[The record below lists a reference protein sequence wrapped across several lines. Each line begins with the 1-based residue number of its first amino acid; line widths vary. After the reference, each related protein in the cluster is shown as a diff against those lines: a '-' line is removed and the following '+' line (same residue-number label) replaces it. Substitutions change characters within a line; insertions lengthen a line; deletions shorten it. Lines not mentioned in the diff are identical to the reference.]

1 MAKRSQIAIVITA
14 LLLILSYILLQFPCQ
29 SSNFPYPSVCPSHAV
44 YLIFNFPAVIVGI
57 LILQLIQRPAQYLNY
72 VYYISP
78 IINAIWW
85 FFLISLLIK
94 WKSKR

>member
-1 MAKRSQIAIVITA
+1 MKKRSQIAVISTV
-14 LLLILSYILLQFPCQ
+14 LLLILSFIILQFPCQ
-29 SSNFPYPSVCPSHAV
+29 SNFPYPSICPSHAI

-57 LILQLIQRPAQYLNY
+57 LILQLIQRPAPYLNY